1 MAEVKEPNNVAQEPV
16 EERPNRKRYQQMFNE
31 DYPDVDFEDK
41 EARYGKM
48 AEDRERYREYQK
60 SGRALSEVFDN
71 NRWLAWMFQDLRENP
86 DLDPITWMADQGI
99 DINEAMQNEEYAK
112 KISQKIADFQA
123 NKIKGEEAVAQRD
136 ENFKASA
143 ETLDGLR
150 EEYGLDEEQT
160 GQIWADFF
168 NNVIG
173 PALVGTITEDTW
185 RMVMKARNY
194 DDDIKKASEQ
204 SAMKAR
210 NEKVTNMVKKPNVD
224 IPPTLPQGGNQR
236 AARPQ
241 QREES
246 LMDFVKKNR

>member
-1 MAEVKEPNNVAQEPV
+1 MADIKQENNVTSEAV

-48 AEDRERYREYQK
+48 ADDRERYREYQK

-112 KISQKIADFQA
+112 KVSDKIADFQA
-123 NKIKGEEAVAQRD
+123 KKIKSDEALSQRE

-143 ETLDGLR
+143 DALDGLR

-168 NNVIG
+168 NNVVD
-173 PALVGTITEDTW
+173 PVLQGTITEDTW

-194 DDDIKKASEQ
+194 DNDIQKASET
-204 SAMKAR
+204 SAMRAR
-210 NEKVTNMVKKPNVD
+210 NEKVTNMVKKPNAE
-224 IPPTLPQGGNQR
+224 IPPTLPQGGSQR
-236 AARPQ
+236 AAKSTK
-241 QREES
+241 REES
-246 LMDFVKKNR
+246 LMDFVRKNR